1 MKPKLLSPAGDWPSL
16 RAAVDA
22 GADSVYLGVKGFN
35 MRANAR
41 NFDVSELK
49 KVVEYCHKNKVRV
62 YVTVNT
68 IIFED
73 ELKKVDKF
81 LDKIKQAKADAV
93 ICWDFAVIKKAL
105 EKKIEVHISTQMS
118 IANSESLKF
127 FEKIGAKRVVL
138 ARECSLKQIKE
149 LKRKTK
155 LKIETF
161 VHGAMCVSM
170 SGRCF
175 TSQFLFRKSANRGEC
190 IQPCRRQYKVTDLE
204 TGDELNLDNNFVM
217 SPKDL
222 CVLPILDKLA
232 DAGIDCFKIEG
243 RNRPPEYVKTVTE
256 AYREAIDAI
265 KNKKFNKSLVEKL
278 LKKLETAYNRK
289 FSTGFF
295 LGTPTNDDWTDV
307 YGSNAKKSK
316 IFVGIVKNYY
326 KKPQVSAVLLQSG
339 KIKVGDTIMV
349 IGNTTGVF
357 EQKVEEMKINDKSSK
372 TAEKGQL
379 VGIKI
384 NNLVRK
390 NDQVYLIKSL

>member
-1 MKPKLLSPAGDWPSL
+1 MKPELLSPAGDWPSL
-16 RAAVDA
+16 RAAVNA

-49 KVVEYCHKNKVRV
+49 KIVDFCHKNKVKV
-62 YVTVNT
+62 YVTINT
-68 IIFED
+68 IVYED
-73 ELKKVDKF
+73 ELKKVDKI

-105 EKKIEVHISTQMS
+105 EKKIEVHIRTQMS
-118 IANSESLKF
+118 VSNSESLKF
-127 FEKIGAKRVVL
+127 FEKLGAKRVVL

-149 LKRKTK
+149 LKKKTK

-175 TSQFLFRKSANRGEC
+175 TSQFLFKKSANRGEC
-190 IQPCRRQYKVTDLE
+190 IQPCRRQYKIADLE
-204 TGDELNLDNNFVM
+204 TGDELNLENNFVM

-222 CVLPILDKLA
+222 CTLPILDKLI

-243 RNRPPEYVKTVTE
+243 RNRPPEYVKVVTE
-256 AYREAIDAI
+256 AYREAINAVE
-265 KNKKFNKSLVEKL
+265 NKKFDKKL
-278 LKKLETAYNRK
+278 ADKLIKKLETVYNRK
-289 FSTGFF
+289 FSTGFY

-316 IFVGIVKNYY
+316 VFVGLVKNYY
-326 KKPQVSAVLLQSG
+326 KKPQVAAVLLQSG
-339 KIKVGDTIMV
+339 KIKVGDDIMI

-357 EQKVEEMKINDKSSK
+357 EQKVAEMRKNDKK
-372 TAEKGQL
+372 TETANKREL

-384 NNLVRK
+384 NKLVRK
-390 NDQVYLIKSL
+390 NDQVYLMK